1 MSAPLVDTA
10 EIPRYRS
17 TDAPPVRR
25 RAPAPVASVAPAV
38 AAPRVAPAV
47 DPAAWVPRNPA
58 PALAAP
64 FVAAP
69 PVAAPPV
76 AAAVVLVPAVPP
88 IAACPSPPGRAALRA
103 ERLAARRERRLY
115 ACLGLGALAGMLGAT
130 IFVLDVLH

>member
-25 RAPAPVASVAPAV
+25 SAPAPVAPAV

-64 FVAAP
+64 F
-69 PVAAPPV
+69 VAAPPV